1 MPDQRPEAQFAAPY
15 VLFIKF
21 IFDIISTL
29 GGDLMFKS
37 AYKDRYLLY
46 ADNYVENEQEDTSLL
61 NINEAHELI
70 YCKSGRLSANVE
82 GVSYTVNP
90 GEILITRDAEV
101 HKVTPLDFPSEFHHM
116 EFSPYY
122 YYIFDSDYR
131 ICRPF
136 TERALG
142 IGCVIPRGKVN
153 STLIESC
160 FACIAAVPDTY
171 MRRIAVFG
179 ALTMILSEIN
189 RVFDYEYF
197 DAPADSRSKLLRDII
212 TYINDHLED
221 DLNPDGIAA
230 NLYISRSQLD
240 RIFKQNLGFTLWKY
254 VTFKRLIRARHLL
267 HAGIANNEVAR
278 RCGFGDYS
286 TFYKVYTKIFDTP
299 PRAAQP
305 NDTTDPLLKQFYKF
319 DETCS
324 TMDTPGEQF
333 QIIQRIKKLTLD

>member
-1 MPDQRPEAQFAAPY
+1 MRRVVVTGLGAITPVGKDINDFWDSLTAGRHGIAP
-15 VLFIKF
+15 
-21 IFDIISTL
+21 
-29 GGDLMFKS
+29 
-37 AYKDRYLLY
+37 
-46 ADNYVENEQEDTSLL
+46 
-61 NINEAHELI
+61 
-70 YCKSGRLSANVE
+70 
-82 GVSYTVNP
+82 
-90 GEILITRDAEV
+90 ITRFDTADFKATLAAEV
-101 HKVTPLDFPSEFHHM
+101 KDFS
-116 EFSPYY
+116 
-122 YYIFDSDYR
+122 
-131 ICRPF
+131 
-136 TERALG
+136 
-142 IGCVIPRGKVN
+142 
-153 STLIESC
+153 
-160 FACIAAVPDTY
+160 
-171 MRRIAVFG
+171 
-179 ALTMILSEIN
+179 
-189 RVFDYEYF
+189 
-197 DAPADSRSKLLRDII
+197 PADSRSKLLRDII
-212 TYINDHLED
+212 TSINDHLED